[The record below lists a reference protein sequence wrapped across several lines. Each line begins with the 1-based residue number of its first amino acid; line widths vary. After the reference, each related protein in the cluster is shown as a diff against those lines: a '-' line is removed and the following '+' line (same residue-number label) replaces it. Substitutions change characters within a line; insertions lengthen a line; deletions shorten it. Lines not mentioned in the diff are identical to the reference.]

1 MFKNLVINRPLAVID
16 LVTTGR
22 HTILLAEPD
31 SFST

>member
-16 LVTTGR
+16 LETTGKD
-22 HTILLAEPD
+22 TTLLAEPD